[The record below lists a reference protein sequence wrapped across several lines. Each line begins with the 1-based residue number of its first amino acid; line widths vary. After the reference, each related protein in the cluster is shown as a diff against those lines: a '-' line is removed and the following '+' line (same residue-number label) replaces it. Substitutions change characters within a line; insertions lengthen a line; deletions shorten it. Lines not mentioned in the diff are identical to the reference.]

1 MLHLETVNI
10 TKKGKAM
17 SRHIATH
24 WETSRTHLTRL
35 PPDNPATNLTIEK
48 VPQKVVDRKLLGL
61 GPPTHEDK

>member
-48 VPQKVVDRKLLGL
+48 VVDMT
-61 GPPTHEDK
+61 PHP